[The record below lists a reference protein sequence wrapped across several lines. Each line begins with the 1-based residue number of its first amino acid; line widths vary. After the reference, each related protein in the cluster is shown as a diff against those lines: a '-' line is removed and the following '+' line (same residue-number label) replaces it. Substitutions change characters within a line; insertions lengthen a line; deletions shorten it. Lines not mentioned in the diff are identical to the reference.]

1 MDEYSDEQSG
11 DDDGYTSDVNDG
23 GGDDIDDD
31 YGVPR
36 QKVKVKPAAKATNG
50 KCERSIMFLLNCPA
64 FPARRERSD
73 SSDED
78 YASKHHKRKVTA
90 SSSTPQSD
98 AWRRG
103 AAKKI
108 VSYDEANVDYGLEE
122 SGDEAPAVEEGEV
135 DEIDLVLSHSRDE
148 DRINDPVD
156 LPHENLRF
164 HIKWKGYSHIH
175 NTDELYSFLK
185 TFRGIKKVDNY
196 ITKVWQPEQNFDKL
210 SREEFEQ
217 VQIDKERVREL
228 QASYK
233 VVERVLAEQDNKF
246 LCKWTSALSKSTAT
260 DRQTFS
266 TPTLLGR
273 PTKKSRPQISRSR
286 SSTSEN
292 AG

>member
-1 MDEYSDEQSG
+1 MSTTKTTAARGRSSRSSLLQKRPTANVS
-11 DDDGYTSDVNDG
+11 VPG
-23 GGDDIDDD
+23 GP
-31 YGVPR
+31 VL
-36 QKVKVKPAAKATNG
+36 
-50 KCERSIMFLLNCPA
+50 KCAA

-78 YASKHHKRKVTA
+78 YASKHHKRKVTSA
-90 SSSTPQSD
+90 NGSTPQSD

-196 ITKVWQPEQNFDKL
+196 ITKVWQPEQNFGKL

-217 VQIDKERVREL
+217 VQIDKERVRDL

-246 LCKWTSALSKSTAT
+246 LCKWTS
-260 DRQTFS
+260 
-266 TPTLLGR
+266 
-273 PTKKSRPQISRSR
+273 
-286 SSTSEN
+286 
-292 AG
+292 

>member
-1 MDEYSDEQSG
+1 MRSTWSCH
-11 DDDGYTSDVNDG
+11 
-23 GGDDIDDD
+23 I
-31 YGVPR
+31 
-36 QKVKVKPAAKATNG
+36 AATRT
-50 KCERSIMFLLNCPA
+50 E
-64 FPARRERSD
+64 
-73 SSDED
+73 
-78 YASKHHKRKVTA
+78 
-90 SSSTPQSD
+90 
-98 AWRRG
+98 
-103 AAKKI
+103 
-108 VSYDEANVDYGLEE
+108 
-122 SGDEAPAVEEGEV
+122 
-135 DEIDLVLSHSRDE
+135 
-148 DRINDPVD
+148 INDPVD

-175 NTDELYSFLK
+175 NTDELYSFLR

-196 ITKVWQPEQNFDKL
+196 ITKVWQPEQNFNKL

-233 VVERVLAEQDNKF
+233 VVEGYSLSKTTSSYANG
-246 LCKWTSALSKSTAT
+246 TSASSKSTAT